1 MTILRDSTQERKNE
15 IKGNLDTLWS
25 ELHDVGENYAE
36 TYLKWCVQ
44 KLLLNKNHREE
55 IEIKKSIRSASTEE
69 EKAGLQK
76 ALRKVSH
83 RNIPRNI
90 SRLDIVHIKFGVNV
104 GDELSDLDLDDKE
117 ITGHYGIVVKQL
129 GFLFLVIPLTSQK
142 QRGQSHEL
150 ILENLG
156 LPGTTTKSHVAFNK
170 IRTVHI
176 RRIQRIHSLPD
187 GKLTIT
193 DPNAIKIINE
203 ALAEM
208 CGL

>member
-1 MTILRDSTQERKNE
+1 MTILKDSKQERKDE

-25 ELHDVGENYAE
+25 ELHDVDDNYAE

-55 IEIKKSIRSASTEE
+55 IEIRKSIKSAATDA

-76 ALRKVSH
+76 ALKKVAH
-83 RNIPRNI
+83 KNLPKNI
-90 SRLDIVHIKFGVNV
+90 SRLDIVHIKFGVNA
-104 GDELSDLDLDDKE
+104 GDELSDVDLDDKE
-117 ITGHYGIVVKQL
+117 IPGHYGIVVKQL
-129 GFLFLVIPLTSQK
+129 GFLFLVIPLTSQR

-176 RRIQRIHSLPD
+176 RRIQRIHGIPE
-187 GKLTIT
+187 GKLTVT
-193 DPNAIKIINE
+193 DPEAIKIINE